1 MIYFMEKIDPPSPI
15 PLTDDEQLQVIAEAF
30 ASEDRWARDFIGG
43 WRASFETSSTEA
55 R

>member
-30 ASEDRWARDFIGG
+30 ASEDRWARDFIGRLAG
-43 WRASFETSSTEA
+43 VVRDLKH
-55 R
+55 